1 MLIHVQ
7 EEPMMNRVWCYQERV
22 LARRTIHFTSHEMYW
37 ECEVGLLEETS
48 GALVSSIRYTEYC
61 ITDLA
66 RGLTNRKDFGW
77 IGAPP
82 KFEFREQRA
91 WYDVVLEYT
100 SRNLTYQK
108 DKLPALSGV
117 IAAIAK
123 INGDVCY
130 AGIWRSW
137 FLSGLLWRVQ
147 DPDDQYAYV
156 SKTPERPAQ
165 WRAPSWS
172 FAAIKGVVAYDMLP
186 EHAELCGELL
196 ECCTVPKGRNP
207 LGELQ
212 SGFARIIAPV
222 VMIFDIGELK
232 EDPYISGRKGKVQL
246 RDLSERTVNVYFDVD
261 ALRGCS
267 ALMIT
272 PTLGIAMT
280 PVRKEEGHFARVGIV
295 EINRLGATYFGE
307 GFEKLR
313 SLDLPDPRSITLL

>member
-1 MLIHVQ
+1 MLIRVQ

-37 ECEVGLLEETS
+37 ECEVGLLEETAA
-48 GALVSSIRYTEYC
+48 ALVSSIRYTEYC

-66 RGLTNRKDFGW
+66 KGLTNRKDFGW
-77 IGAPP
+77 VGTPP
-82 KFEFREQRA
+82 EFEFREHRA

-123 INGDVCY
+123 MNGDVCY
-130 AGIWRSW
+130 AGIWRGW

-156 SKTPERPAQ
+156 SKTPEKLAQ

-172 FAAIKGVVAYDMLP
+172 FAAIEGVATYDMLP

-196 ECCTVPKGRNP
+196 ECRVVPKGRNP

-212 SGFARIIAPV
+212 SGFARIKAPV
-222 VMIFDIGELK
+222 VSILHIGELG
-232 EDPYISGRKGKVQL
+232 EDIYISGRKGKVQL
-246 RDLSERTVNVYFDVD
+246 RDQSERTVNVYFDVD
-261 ALRGCS
+261 HFEKCY

-272 PTLGIAMT
+272 PTLGIAMIPAGT
-280 PVRKEEGHFARVGIV
+280 EEEHFVRIGIV
-295 EINRLGATYFGE
+295 EINRHGATYLGE
-307 GFEKLR
+307 GFEKLNY
-313 SLDLPDPRSITLL
+313 LDLPNPRSITLL